1 MTFEQH
7 ILWLKFCFGLSSD
20 VKIVSEMAKSSGG
33 YPVFSGAQSWSHFF
47 GPQNKIVK
55 NLDIGEKKGDQHCA
69 PENTGDQPLNLVI
82 SDTVQISEH
91 GAKQNS

>member
-1 MTFEQH
+1 
-7 ILWLKFCFGLSSD
+7 
-20 VKIVSEMAKSSGG
+20 MAKSSGG

-69 PENTGDQPLNLVI
+69 PENTGDQPH
-82 SDTVQISEH
+82 TVQNGRVILDKLPSTFDT
-91 GAKQNS
+91 